1 MDPLICLAQA
11 ANQANYWQNASTLII
26 GALGGGSFILA
37 VAVLTA
43 RGYWSKSISPLIL
56 EEMNK
61 WYHEQAQV
69 DARSR
74 ERQAWLKDW
83 YDKRD
88 QRDNRQEEVRNILR
102 LPDLVKE
109 DEAHIK
115 EVIDNEIKRTDGLI
129 SREIKE
135 QVSDMEKRIVAKL
148 DEVATFLQ
156 NDTQFKQQMVT
167 RMAHLE
173 GAITAM
179 FPKMV
184 LPDHVEKSPTPP
196 KVK

>member
-1 MDPLICLAQA
+1 MDQLICLAQA
-11 ANQANYWQNASTLII
+11 ANQANSWQNAPALII
-26 GALGGGSFILA
+26 GALGGGSIILTIA
-37 VAVLTA
+37 LLTA

-56 EEMNK
+56 EEMTK
-61 WYHEQAQV
+61 WYNEQTQV
-69 DARSR
+69 DARAR

-83 YDKRD
+83 HDKRD

-102 LPDLVKE
+102 LPDIVKE
-109 DEAHIK
+109 DEARIK

-184 LPDHVEKSPTPP
+184 LPEHGEKPSVPS
-196 KVK
+196 KIK